1 MPKQRFQ
8 NQNEKKV
15 DNSQN
20 IADLESE
27 AKESFAELVDEVKNS
42 FDDERNYNLKS
53 KDKNKVLEYYK
64 YYVLELKNIKWY
76 GFLMYSIVV
85 FWWQYVPSF
94 ARLTNSYLID
104 TMIQS
109 ICLFLSFF
117 LITVYLLSEKNLEN
131 FFLKMFPNFAKE
143 KKASDIAI
151 ALKEEIFP
159 NKKENGFRKAFTFL
173 FILILIDLFVVFKG
187 LSVNLNWAGL
197 FLCGLVLVIH
207 KSENSVFKN
216 I

>member
-1 MPKQRFQ
+1 MAQTQQ
-8 NQNEKKV
+8 NQNDKRV
-15 DNSQN
+15 SNSQN
-20 IADLESE
+20 IANLESE

-53 KDKNKVLEYYK
+53 KDKNKVLDYYK
-64 YYVLELKNIKWY
+64 FYVLELKNIKWY
-76 GFLMYSIVV
+76 SFLMYAVV
-85 FWWQYVPSF
+85 VIWWQYDPSF

-143 KKASDIAI
+143 KRASDIAI
-151 ALKEEIFP
+151 VLREEIFL
-159 NKKENGFRKAFTFL
+159 NKRENGFNKVFYFL

-197 FLCGLVLVIH
+197 LLCGLVLVIH